1 MKKDKKREKTAEAT
15 VFHKV
20 LTRLGSFTRLQILG
34 TLTVFAGIIL
44 IAFLLPGDEAPP
56 QENTSTAKNIP
67 AQGAEERVSREES
80 ALPTA
85 TNRPPVLTSIALS
98 PNIVLP
104 GVPVRV
110 EVKSNDP
117 DQDDVRFNFT
127 WKINGQTEAGQSG
140 EVFDTSELRKGD
152 LITVTVIPDDGK
164 DQGKP
169 LESNGVIIQNRPPE
183 ILSLPAAGISSGYF
197 QYQVTAKD
205 ADNDPLLFSLEG
217 GPAEM
222 TIDSTGLIQWT
233 VPRGLMGKEQVRV
246 IVSDGSSSS
255 FQVFNLN
262 LGSGVA
268 Q

>member
-1 MKKDKKREKTAEAT
+1 MKKDKSIKKTAETTIFQKA
-15 VFHKV
+15 V
-20 LTRLGSFTRLQILG
+20 TRLGSFTRKQILG
-34 TLTVFAGIIL
+34 AITVFAGIIL
-44 IAFLLPGDEAPP
+44 VALLLSGDEPT
-56 QENTSTAKNIP
+56 QESISAAKNVP
-67 AQGAEERVSREES
+67 AQGAKERVSQEES

-85 TNRPPVLTSIALS
+85 TNRPPVVTSIALS
-98 PNIVLP
+98 PNVVLP

-117 DQDDVRFNFT
+117 DQDDIRFNFT
-127 WKINGQTEAGQSG
+127 WKINGQIVTEQSG

-164 DQGKP
+164 EQGKP
-169 LESNGVIIQNRPPE
+169 LDSNGILIQNRPPE
-183 ILSLPAAGISSGYF
+183 IISLPSAGISSGYF

-205 ADNDPLLFSLEG
+205 ADNDPLQFSLEG

-222 TIDSTGLIQWT
+222 TIDPTGLIQWA
-233 VPRGLMGKEQVRV
+233 VPRGLKGKEQVRV
-246 IVSDGSSSS
+246 IVSDGTSSS

-262 LGSGVA
+262 LGTSVT